1 MEENFELNVD
11 PWEVFYFPSE
21 EERYHQESYAM
32 TVKVCENDYR
42 TIQDSYSMTP
52 SERRKFI
59 IKNYTFTNYHVFI
72 DRGIELSQDEIRS
85 HLMEHLTDEVI
96 VLIQGQ
102 ILLECRNSLD
112 EITNQLNRNTNTL
125 EMNIGKMIFDYVC
138 ELLRQPKVVT
148 TWELFWR

>member
-102 ILLECRNSLD
+102 ILLECRNSWD
-112 EITNQLNRNTNTL
+112 EITNQLNPITNTL
-125 EMNIGKMIFDYVC
+125 ERNIGKMIFDYVC
-138 ELLRQPKVVT
+138 EILRQPKVVT
-148 TWELFWR
+148 T